1 MIMETPR
8 SLDWIV
14 KLVSQDTTSRN
25 PNQPVIDLIA
35 DEARRLGLQPRIC
48 PSPQQ
53 GKANLLVTVPAADGS
68 TAGGVVLSGHSDV
81 VPVDDQDWSSD
92 PFAPEVRDGRLY
104 GRGTCDMKGFIGV
117 AVSALPDMV
126 AAELTEPIHL
136 AVSYDEEVG
145 CIGGDQIVKDIAELG
160 LTPRACIVG
169 EPTSMQVIRGH
180 KSINLGK
187 VTFRGKAAHSSLTPE
202 GVNAIDYAAKFV
214 VFLRGI
220 ADQWRAEGPFD
231 EAYPIPHSTLSTNI
245 IHGGIAGN
253 TVPDR
258 CVVEFEFRG
267 LAELDAPATMQRIE
281 AYARELEQQMKAEN
295 EIAGVDFEV
304 PAMVPGLETPADAEA
319 ISLGAAL
326 GGVRSDGKVTYGTEA
341 GQFSGAGIETV
352 VCGPGDIAQAH
363 TADEYV
369 DLAQLQACEEF
380 IQRLISHLN
389 KEKS

>member
-35 DEARRLGLQPRIC
+35 DEARRLGLDPKIC

-92 PFAPEVRDGRLY
+92 PFAPDVRDGRLY

-117 AVSALPDMV
+117 AVSALPEMV
-126 AAELTEPIHL
+126 EAELTEPIHL

-180 KSINLGK
+180 KSINLGR

-202 GVNAIDYAAKFV
+202 GVNAIEYAAKFV

-220 ADQWRAEGPFD
+220 ADQWRSEGPFD
-231 EAYPIPHSTLSTNI
+231 EAYPVPHSTLSTNI

-267 LAELDAPATMQRIE
+267 LAELDPAATMQRIE
-281 AYARELEQQMKAEN
+281 AYARELEQQMRGEN

-304 PAMVPGLETPADAEA
+304 PAMVPGLETPAEAEA

-380 IQRLISHLN
+380 IHRLISHLS
-389 KEKS
+389 KETS

>member
-1 MIMETPR
+1 MLMETPR

-117 AVSALPDMV
+117 AVSALPDML

>member
-35 DEARRLGLQPRIC
+35 DEARRLGLAPKIC

-53 GKANLLVTVPAADGS
+53 GKSNLLVTVPAADGS

-117 AVSALPDMV
+117 AVSALPEMV
-126 AAELTEPIHL
+126 EAELSEPIHL

-180 KSINLGK
+180 KSINLGR

-202 GVNAIDYAAKFV
+202 GVNAIEYAAKFV

-220 ADQWRAEGPFD
+220 ADQWRSEGPFD
-231 EAYPIPHSTLSTNI
+231 EAYPVPHSTLSTNI

-267 LAELDAPATMQRIE
+267 LAELDPAATMQRIE
-281 AYARELEQQMKAEN
+281 AYARELEQQMRGEN
-295 EIAGVDFEV
+295 KIAGVDFEV
-304 PAMVPGLETPADAEA
+304 PAMVPGLETPAEAEA

-380 IQRLISHLN
+380 IHRLISHLS
-389 KEKS
+389 KETS

>member
-1 MIMETPR
+1 MQTPR
-8 SLDWIV
+8 SLDWVV

-25 PNQPVIDLIA
+25 SNHPVIDLIA
-35 DEARRLGLQPRIC
+35 EEARRLGLNPRIC
-48 PSPQQ
+48 PSTQP
-53 GKANLLVTVPAADGS
+53 GKSNLLVSVPAADGS

-81 VPVDDQDWSSD
+81 VPVDGQDWASD

-126 AAELTEPIHL
+126 AADLSEPIHL

-180 KSINLGK
+180 KSINLGR
-187 VTFRGKAAHSSLTPE
+187 VTFRGKAAHSSLTPD
-202 GVNAIDYAAKFV
+202 GVNAIEYAAQFV

-220 ADQWRAEGPFD
+220 ADQWRNEGPFD
-231 EAYPIPHSTLSTNI
+231 EAYLVRHSTLSTNI

-253 TVPDR
+253 TVPER

-267 LAELDAPATMQRIE
+267 IAELDANATMERIE
-281 AYARELEQQMKAEN
+281 AYARELEQQMRAEN
-295 EIAGVDFEV
+295 EIAGVDFEI

-326 GGVRSDGKVTYGTEA
+326 GGLRSDGKVTYGTEA

-363 TADEYV
+363 AADEFV
-369 DLAQLQACEEF
+369 DLAQLQACDEF
-380 IQRLISHLN
+380 IHRLISHLS
-389 KEKS
+389 KDKT

>member
-380 IQRLISHLN
+380 IQRLISHLS